1 MPSDSIPQQ
10 PAARRRQ
17 VPRRP
22 GHGRTRSLGAA
33 VSLALAVA
41 ALTASTALGANPA
54 QLTITTSQEITGSAG
69 PFTTSPLNAK
79 LGQSVDYETV
89 VKDTGT
95 TTLTLS
101 GFIDKGCQG
110 ITGGPSGA
118 LAPGESA
125 TYTCQHPL
133 SKFGE
138 YKNHASVTATPP
150 SGQDLHIKHS
160 SKTVVVAVPAEPA
173 FTIEAQQKGNENY
186 PWQTEHILDYS
197 VIIYYKV
204 IVTDTGNTNLTLGS
218 FTDQEHE
225 IFLVM
230 EEGTV
235 PCEDVTGGSSR
246 PLLPGQQT
254 TYECRLNVP
263 YYTNQFGDKEPEV
276 GAITSTATITGTP
289 PKGEGLPI
297 TNTSNELSASHDS
310 K

>member
-1 MPSDSIPQQ
+1 MTTTPHPPSE
-10 PAARRRQ
+10 RRRE
-17 VPRRP
+17 VPRRS
-22 GHGRTRSLGAA
+22 GHARTRSLGAA
-33 VSLALAVA
+33 VSLALVVA
-41 ALTASTALGANPA
+41 ALTASAALGASPA
-54 QLTITTSQEITGSAG
+54 QFTITTSQEIAGSTG
-69 PFTTSPLNAK
+69 PFTTSPLKAK
-79 LGQSVDYETV
+79 LGQIVDYETV

-118 LAPGESA
+118 LAPGEST

-150 SGQDLHIKHS
+150 SGQGLPIKHS

-173 FTIEAQQKGNENY
+173 FTIEAQQASRNSG
-186 PWQTEHILDYS
+186 WTTEHLLSYS
-197 VIIYYKV
+197 LIIYYKV

-225 IFLVM
+225 IFVVR
-230 EEGTV
+230 EEATV
-235 PCEDVTGGSSR
+235 PCEEVAGGSSK
-246 PLLPGQQT
+246 PLVPGQQT
-254 TYECRLNVP
+254 TYTCLLNVP
-263 YYTNQFGDKEPEV
+263 YYTDQFGNKEPEQ
-276 GAITSTATITGTP
+276 GTITSTATATGTP
-289 PKGEGLPI
+289 PKGQGSPI
-297 TNTSNELSASHDS
+297 TSTSNELSASYDN